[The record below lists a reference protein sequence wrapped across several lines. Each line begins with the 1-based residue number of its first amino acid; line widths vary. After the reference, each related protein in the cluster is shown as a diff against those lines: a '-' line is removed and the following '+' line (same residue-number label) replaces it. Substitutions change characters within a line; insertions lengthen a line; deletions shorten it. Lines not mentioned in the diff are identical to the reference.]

1 MNIYDQRIAK
11 ARNRMEDAGISLLVI
26 TPSSDL
32 MYLTGYSKPATD
44 RLTALLLTE
53 RDAYFLCPAMERNYL
68 RETDCQADPI
78 LWRTARTR
86 LKKCIR
92 FCPPPPAYPG
102 NPT

>member
-53 RDAYFLCPAMERNYL
+53 HDS
-68 RETDCQADPI
+68 
-78 LWRTARTR
+78 
-86 LKKCIR
+86 
-92 FCPPPPAYPG
+92 
-102 NPT
+102 

>member
-1 MNIYDQRIAK
+1 MTSALQK

-53 RDAYFLCPAMERNYL
+53 HRLLFPVSCRGKKLFKRGGLPGSPHFLGRQ
-68 RETDCQADPI
+68 RGPI
-78 LWRTARTR
+78 
-86 LKKCIR
+86 
-92 FCPPPPAYPG
+92 
-102 NPT
+102 

>member
-1 MNIYDQRIAK
+1 MNIYDQRITK

-53 RDAYFLCPAMERNYL
+53 HDSYFLCPAVEKKLFKRGRL
-68 RETDCQADPI
+68 PGSPHFLGRQRGPI
-78 LWRTARTR
+78 
-86 LKKCIR
+86 
-92 FCPPPPAYPG
+92 
-102 NPT
+102 